1 MRGHYDGGQWRRPS
15 CADRSGAAGGSYLVS
30 GDQFQELVVWV
41 TKINDN
47 ILRGYFSLPIG
58 TELCV
63 WNTGAGVGDGGDSGG
78 RETVEGKVSRV
89 GL

>member
-1 MRGHYDGGQWRRPS
+1 MALSW
-15 CADRSGAAGGSYLVS
+15 
-30 GDQFQELVVWV
+30 
-41 TKINDN
+41 
-47 ILRGYFSLPIG
+47 RGYFSLPIG

-78 RETVEGKVSRV
+78 KETVEGKVSRV